1 MLALLLLAAGG
12 AWGAREAPSE
22 KGLQELRGRI
32 ERLQQRLAEAEK
44 SSGEAADQLRE
55 SSRALTEAHRA
66 LFELAGERRALEQEL
81 EAIVQRQRA
90 ARAGAAEQEA
100 LAARLLRLQQR
111 QGTPDRLRLAL
122 EGRDAATVARHI
134 AYYGYIQRARAE
146 LIGQLRRKGEEL
158 AGLER
163 EARERRDA
171 LAANEAAQAAEA
183 RQLQKQRAVRAT
195 LVAKIGAELE
205 RGRREIGRLKR
216 DEARL
221 ARLVEEIAKALTA
234 RETSRV
240 PKKGRPVEGV
250 ADESVASR
258 PFDALKGR
266 LKLPV
271 RGDVT
276 NRYGAPREAGQWKGL
291 FIRSPTGETVRAVA
305 DGRVV
310 YADWLRGFGNLLIL
324 DHGKGFMSLYGNN
337 EGLLRKVGEKVR
349 GGDPIA
355 HVGQADERADSG
367 LYFELR
373 REGKTFDPMSWV
385 AQ

>member
-1 MLALLLLAAGG
+1 MRA
-12 AWGAREAPSE
+12 
-22 KGLQELRGRI
+22 RI
-32 ERLQQRLAEAEK
+32 ERLQQRLSDAEK
-44 SSGEAADQLRE
+44 SSGEAADQLKE

-66 LFELAGERRALEQEL
+66 LFELAAERRALEASLADIARRER
-81 EAIVQRQRA
+81 E

-111 QGTPDRLRLAL
+111 QGTPERLRLAL
-122 EGRDAATVARHI
+122 EGRDAATAARHI

-146 LIGQLRRKGEEL
+146 LIASLRKKGEEL
-158 AGLER
+158 AGLQR

-171 LAANEAAQAAEA
+171 LAANESAHAEEA
-183 RQLQKQRAVRAT
+183 RRLQKERASRAA

-205 RGRREIGRLKR
+205 RGRREIGKLKR

-221 ARLVEEIAKALTA
+221 ARLVEEIAKALAA
-234 RETSRV
+234 RPAPAPRT
-240 PKKGRPVEGV
+240 PKEKPVESV
-250 ADESVASR
+250 ADESMASR
-258 PFDALKGR
+258 AFETLKGR

-271 RGDVT
+271 RGDLT

-305 DGRVV
+305 DGQVV

-324 DHGKGFMSLYGNN
+324 DHGRGYMSLYGNN
-337 EGLLRKVGEKVR
+337 EGLLRKLGEKVR
-349 GGDPIA
+349 GGEPIA
-355 HVGQADERADSG
+355 HVGQADGSAESG

-373 REGKTFDPMSWV
+373 REGKTFDPMTWV